1 MGEQKLSRRR
11 IGLPKPDFT
20 MKKITLF
27 IATLLLL
34 IGVNAYAIEHEFTV
48 GPEISHITYKE
59 PGVMTEKGWFYG
71 IAGSYTLK
79 VDLAQDWKLAVGP
92 ELKLAWG
99 RVKYSSDIS
108 GDMSGIKD
116 RLFEARIVVGPE
128 WAATKEIK
136 LKPYIGFGYRSLVD
150 DSEGKQTST
159 GAWGYERWIRYYYIP
174 VGVAFGYNIPQDW
187 KVKAYAEY
195 DFFVRGKVTSYLGY
209 LPGYEDITNTQKSGY
224 GIRGGVSVS
233 KKFTGWAIEAGP
245 YVKYWKVKDSEVTY
259 DSLGGGWL
267 EPHNR
272 STEIGGMV
280 IINF

>member
-1 MGEQKLSRRR
+1 
-11 IGLPKPDFT
+11 
-20 MKKITLF
+20 
-27 IATLLLL
+27 
-34 IGVNAYAIEHEFTV
+34 
-48 GPEISHITYKE
+48 
-59 PGVMTEKGWFYG
+59 
-71 IAGSYTLK
+71 
-79 VDLAQDWKLAVGP
+79 
-92 ELKLAWG
+92 
-99 RVKYSSDIS
+99 
-108 GDMSGIKD
+108 MSGIKD

-259 DSLGGGWL
+259 DSLGRGWL
-267 EPHNR
+267 EPRNH

-280 IINF
+280 RVNF